1 MYGSKKNIDNVNKKI
16 AAEGI
21 QVNST
26 FSEKRSI
33 RAPIES
39 VSDPIKTFEITCHNV
54 ILDASLES
62 MKKRYESHEELYK
75 QISCFDPNRFQE
87 VIATPERIDLSII
100 SKQFPT

>member
-1 MYGSKKNIDNVNKKI
+1 MISRAYIWQQKKLFDNVYKKI

-39 VSDPIKTFEITCHNV
+39 LSDPIKTFEITCHNV

-62 MKKRYESHEELYK
+62 MKKRYESHEEMYK
-75 QISCFDPNRFQE
+75 
-87 VIATPERIDLSII
+87 
-100 SKQFPT
+100 